1 MSNMNHERVLSVHHW
16 NDTLFSF
23 NDTLFSFKCTRDPG
37 LRFENGQFVM
47 IGLQQPN
54 GRPLMRAY
62 SIASPNW
69 EEHLE
74 FFSIK
79 VPDGPLTSQLQ
90 HLKEGDEIIISKKP
104 TGTLVLDDLKP
115 GKHLYLL
122 STGTGLA
129 PFMSVIQDP
138 ETYER
143 FEKVILCHGVRYVNE
158 VAYREFITE
167 HLPQN
172 EFFGEALREKLIYYP
187 TVTREPFENEGRL
200 TDPHRKSPRCR
211 KAARAFSFLAFLF
224 GGDDFQHAD
233 HARLR
238 VVPAHIQVPE
248 LRAVL
253 TRRRGCLVSRAR
265 VLGQTLLDQ
274 LDQWLAKALGVR
286 LGLLQG
292 IIRPLHGN
300 QLWCRAGDV
309 VDGRGHAVGVGHVG
323 LDIEDRRAV
332 QQVDTRDPQPMAFDL
347 VQPDHRL
354 TDAVG
359 SMRRA
364 RGKHTDGFVAPQARW
379 PDLESRLVLQGLVEQ
394 EQQPD
399 MADLLQPL
407 DGIALVERCH
417 QFQYTPCRRRQL
429 WLAGDGE
436 LWRTSP

>member
-16 NDTLFSF
+16 

-158 VAYREFITE
+158 VA
-167 HLPQN
+167 
-172 EFFGEALREKLIYYP
+172 
-187 TVTREPFENEGRL
+187 
-200 TDPHRKSPRCR
+200 
-211 KAARAFSFLAFLF
+211 
-224 GGDDFQHAD
+224 
-233 HARLR
+233 
-238 VVPAHIQVPE
+238 
-248 LRAVL
+248 
-253 TRRRGCLVSRAR
+253 
-265 VLGQTLLDQ
+265 
-274 LDQWLAKALGVR
+274 
-286 LGLLQG
+286 
-292 IIRPLHGN
+292 
-300 QLWCRAGDV
+300 
-309 VDGRGHAVGVGHVG
+309 
-323 LDIEDRRAV
+323 
-332 QQVDTRDPQPMAFDL
+332 M
-347 VQPDHRL
+347 
-354 TDAVG
+354 
-359 SMRRA
+359 
-364 RGKHTDGFVAPQARW
+364 
-379 PDLESRLVLQGLVEQ
+379 
-394 EQQPD
+394 
-399 MADLLQPL
+399 
-407 DGIALVERCH
+407 GIALALQHFFHIDHGVVIA
-417 QFQYTPCRRRQL
+417 PGARQL
-429 WLAGDGE
+429 HGGGPLGLKVVRSVPGPDQCRIQGGLVGAQVLGNAECPLGNARILGVDGLGHVVVQGDIETIALASQFRTQQAEDGVFAE
-436 LWRTSP
+436 